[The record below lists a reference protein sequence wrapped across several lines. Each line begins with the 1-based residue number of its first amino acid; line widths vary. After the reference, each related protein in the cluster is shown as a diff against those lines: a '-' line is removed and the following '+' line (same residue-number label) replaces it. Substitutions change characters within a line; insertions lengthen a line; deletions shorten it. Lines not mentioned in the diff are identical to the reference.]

1 MSFLKNL
8 ISGFVGNYGDDV
20 ARGAVNQ
27 YGDDVLGKLMASGG
41 YSVADDLP
49 LRHVSRLKIS
59 PDELSVNR
67 PFSTNQIHEGTL
79 FMSPKFSEIPEINGD
94 VARKFFGNG
103 RGVGVLDISNPETAN
118 LLADY
123 YENAYRKLGG
133 DINMDVVRN
142 NADDLRRGM
151 TETMVDRNGVLRD
164 LFGDKIGLIRGRSAL
179 NEDEYVAVADD
190 MLRKMGF
197 KP

>member
-8 ISGFVGNYGDDV
+8 ISGFIGNYGDDA
-20 ARGAVNQ
+20 ARGVANQ
-27 YGDDVLGKLMASGG
+27 YGDDVLTKLINSGG

-49 LRHVSRLKIS
+49 LRHVSKYKIS
-59 PDELSVNR
+59 PDDLSVNR
-67 PFSTNQIHEGTL
+67 PIYADRTHEGTL
-79 FMSPKFSEIPEINGD
+79 FMSPKYSRIPEINGD
-94 VARKFFGNG
+94 VVRKFFGNG

-123 YENAYRKLGG
+123 YENAYRRLGG
-133 DINMDVVRN
+133 DINIGVVRN
-142 NADDLRRGM
+142 NANDLRRGM
-151 TETMVDRNGVLRD
+151 TETMVDQNGVLRD

>member
-1 MSFLKNL
+1 MSIL
-8 ISGFVGNYGDDV
+8 SGLFANYGDDV
-20 ARGAVNQ
+20 VRNTANQ
-27 YGDDVLGKLMASGG
+27 YGDDVLGKLMNSGG

-49 LRHVSRLKIS
+49 LRHVSRLKIT

-67 PFSTNQIHEGTL
+67 PLSTNQIHEGTL

-103 RGVGVLDISNPETAN
+103 RGVGMLDITNPETAN

-123 YENAYRKLGG
+123 YENAYQKLGNM
-133 DINMDVVRN
+133 NMDVVRN
-142 NADDLRRGM
+142 NANDIRNGL

-164 LFGDKIGLIRGRSAL
+164 LFGDKIGLIRGRSAV
-179 NEDEYVAVADD
+179 NEDEYVAVADE

>member
-1 MSFLKNL
+1 MNFLKSL
-8 ISGFVGNYGDDV
+8 ISGFMNNYSDD
-20 ARGAVNQ
+20 ALRSTANQ
-27 YGDDVLGKLMASGG
+27 YGDDVLGKLMNSGG

-49 LRHVSRLKIS
+49 LRHVSRLKIT

-103 RGVGVLDISNPETAN
+103 RGIGILDISNPETAN

-123 YENAYRKLGG
+123 YENAYQKLGNM
-133 DINMDVVRN
+133 NMDVVRN
-142 NADDLRRGM
+142 NANDIRNGL

-164 LFGDKIGLIRGRSAL
+164 LFGDKIGLIRGRSAV
-179 NEDEYVAVADD
+179 NEDEYVAVADE

>member
-8 ISGFVGNYGDDV
+8 ISGFVGNYGDDAVRGV
-20 ARGAVNQ
+20 ANQ
-27 YGDDVLGKLMASGG
+27 YGDDVLTKLMNSGG

-49 LRHVSRLKIS
+49 LRHVSKAKIS

-67 PFSTNQIHEGTL
+67 PSYANRTHDGTL
-79 FMSPKFSEIPEINGD
+79 FMSPKFSRIPEINGNIT
-94 VARKFFGNG
+94 RKFYGNG

-133 DINMDVVRN
+133 DINMGVVRN
-142 NADDLRRGM
+142 NANDLRRGI
-151 TETMVDRNGVLRD
+151 TETMVDQNGVLRD
-164 LFGDKIGLIRGRSAL
+164 LFGDKIGLIRGRSGL
-179 NEDEYVAVADD
+179 KENEYVAVSDE
-190 MLRKMGF
+190 MLRRMGF

>member
-27 YGDDVLGKLMASGG
+27 YGDDVLGKLMNSGG

-49 LRHVSRLKIS
+49 LRHVSRLKIT

-67 PFSTNQIHEGTL
+67 PLSTNQIHEGTL

-103 RGVGVLDISNPETAN
+103 RGVGMLDITNPETAN

-123 YENAYRKLGG
+123 YENAYQKLGNM
-133 DINMDVVRN
+133 NMDVVRN
-142 NADDLRRGM
+142 NANDIRNGL

-164 LFGDKIGLIRGRSAL
+164 LFGDKIGLIRGRSAV
-179 NEDEYVAVADD
+179 NEDEYVAVADE

>member
-1 MSFLKNL
+1 MSFLSNL
-8 ISGFVGNYGDDV
+8 FKSVFNNYGDDV
-20 ARGAVNQ
+20 VRNTANQ
-27 YGDDVLGKLMASGG
+27 YGDDVLGKLMNSGG

-49 LRHVSRLKIS
+49 LRHVSRLKIT

-67 PFSTNQIHEGTL
+67 PLSTNQIHEGTL

-103 RGVGVLDISNPETAN
+103 RGVGMLDITNPETAN

-123 YENAYRKLGG
+123 YENAYQKLGNM
-133 DINMDVVRN
+133 NMDVVRN
-142 NADDLRRGM
+142 NANDIRNGL

-164 LFGDKIGLIRGRSAL
+164 LFGDKIGLIRGRSAV
-179 NEDEYVAVADD
+179 NEDEYVAVADE

>member
-1 MSFLKNL
+1 MSFLSNL
-8 ISGFVGNYGDDV
+8 FKSAFN
-20 ARGAVNQ
+20 N
-27 YGDDVLGKLMASGG
+27 YGDDVLGKLMNSGG

-49 LRHVSRLKIS
+49 LRHVSRLKIT

-67 PFSTNQIHEGTL
+67 PLSTNQIHEGAL

-103 RGVGVLDISNPETAN
+103 RGVGMLDITNPETAN

-123 YENAYRKLGG
+123 YENAYQKLGNM
-133 DINMDVVRN
+133 NMDVVRN
-142 NADDLRRGM
+142 NANDIRNGL

-164 LFGDKIGLIRGRSAL
+164 LFGDKIGLIRGRSAV
-179 NEDEYVAVADD
+179 NEDEYVAVADE

>member
-8 ISGFVGNYGDDV
+8 ISGFIGNYGDDA
-20 ARGAVNQ
+20 ARGVANQ
-27 YGDDVLGKLMASGG
+27 YGDDVLTKLINSGG

-49 LRHVSRLKIS
+49 LRHVSKYKIS
-59 PDELSVNR
+59 PDDLSVNR
-67 PFSTNQIHEGTL
+67 PFSNNKIHEGTL
-79 FMSPKFSEIPEINGD
+79 FMSPKYSRIPEINGN

-103 RGVGVLDISNPETAN
+103 RGVGILDISNPETAN

-123 YENAYRKLGG
+123 YENAYRKLGD
-133 DINMDVVRN
+133 DINIGVVRN
-142 NADDLRRGM
+142 NANDLRRGM
-151 TETMVDRNGVLRD
+151 TETMVDQNGVLRD
-164 LFGDKIGLIRGRSAL
+164 LFGDKIGLIRGRSAV

>member
-1 MSFLKNL
+1 MSFLSNL
-8 ISGFVGNYGDDV
+8 FKSAFNNYGDDV
-20 ARGAVNQ
+20 VRNTANQ
-27 YGDDVLGKLMASGG
+27 YGDDVLGKLMNSGG

-49 LRHVSRLKIS
+49 LRHVSRLKIT

-67 PFSTNQIHEGTL
+67 PLSTNQIHEGTL

-103 RGVGVLDISNPETAN
+103 RGVGMLDITNPETAN

-123 YENAYRKLGG
+123 YENAYQKLGNM
-133 DINMDVVRN
+133 NMDVVRN
-142 NADDLRRGM
+142 NANDIRNGL

-164 LFGDKIGLIRGRSAL
+164 LFGDKIGLIRGRSAV
-179 NEDEYVAVADD
+179 NEDEYVAVADE

>member
-1 MSFLKNL
+1 MAFLTNL
-8 ISGFVGNYGDDV
+8 LKGFVGNYGDDV
-20 ARGAVNQ
+20 ARIAAGKS
-27 YGDDVLGKLMASGG
+27 DDVLTKLMASGG

-49 LRHVSRLKIS
+49 LRHVSRLNIT
-59 PDELSVNR
+59 PDDLTVNR

-79 FMSPKFSEIPEINGD
+79 FMSPKYSEIPEINGD

-103 RGVGVLDISNPETAN
+103 RGVGVLDITNPETAN
-118 LLADY
+118 LLGDY
-123 YENAYRKLGG
+123 YENAYSKLGNG
-133 DINMDVVRN
+133 INMDVVRN
-142 NADDLRRGM
+142 NANDIRNGL

-179 NEDEYVAVADD
+179 NEDEYVAVADE

>member
-1 MSFLKNL
+1 MSFLSNL
-8 ISGFVGNYGDDV
+8 FKSAFNNYGDDV
-20 ARGAVNQ
+20 VRNTANQ
-27 YGDDVLGKLMASGG
+27 YGDDVLGKLMNSGG

-49 LRHVSRLKIS
+49 LRHVSRLKIT

-67 PFSTNQIHEGTL
+67 PLSTNQIHEGTL

-103 RGVGVLDISNPETAN
+103 RGVGMLDITNPETAN

-123 YENAYRKLGG
+123 YENAYQKLGNM
-133 DINMDVVRN
+133 NMDVVRN
-142 NADDLRRGM
+142 NANDIRNGL

-164 LFGDKIGLIRGRSAL
+164 LFGDRIGLIRGRSAV
-179 NEDEYVAVADD
+179 NEDEYVAVADE